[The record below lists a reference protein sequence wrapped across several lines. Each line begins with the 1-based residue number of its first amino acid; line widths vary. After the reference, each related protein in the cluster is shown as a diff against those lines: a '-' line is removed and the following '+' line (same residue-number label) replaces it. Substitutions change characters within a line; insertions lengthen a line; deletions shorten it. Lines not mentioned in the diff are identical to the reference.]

1 MEMNNWLEN
10 DINKEIARIQTFIC
24 NFVLDG
30 ETVVVPVSGGLDSD
44 VVARLC
50 CRSLGSSRV
59 KAFIVIQSDMEPK
72 FLKNAKNLCGE
83 LEIPLAEIHLENM
96 NQDLMEALEES
107 ESKTIFNTDMMLDP
121 AKAKCSVRSAVIS
134 CYQDKGFLIA
144 GTTNRTE
151 KELGFFLTFGDNLAH
166 FKPVAHLYK
175 SELKELA
182 AALGTE
188 KEVIDQEPSA
198 GFWSGQTDLEDIAYW
213 IVNDGPIVIPREFS
227 EQEIIKAEN
236 IKAALDYQKIDSIL
250 ERISSGESIEEIRD
264 KTDVSAEIISGL
276 YHIVEK
282 AKRLKSREIM
292 AELPVHV
299 IGGI

>member
-1 MEMNNWLEN
+1 MNNWLEN

-236 IKAALDYQKIDSIL
+236 IKAALDYKKIDSIL

-282 AKRLKSREIM
+282 AKRLKTREIM
-292 AELPVHV
+292 AELPAHAV
-299 IGGI
+299 GGM

>member
-1 MEMNNWLEN
+1 MNNWLEN

-236 IKAALDYQKIDSIL
+236 IKVALDYQKIDSIL

>member
-1 MEMNNWLEN
+1 MNNWLEN

>member
-1 MEMNNWLEN
+1 MNNWLEN

-236 IKAALDYQKIDSIL
+236 IKAALDYKKIDSIL

>member
-1 MEMNNWLEN
+1 
-10 DINKEIARIQTFIC
+10 
-24 NFVLDG
+24 
-30 ETVVVPVSGGLDSD
+30 
-44 VVARLC
+44 
-50 CRSLGSSRV
+50 
-59 KAFIVIQSDMEPK
+59 MEPK

-83 LEIPLAEIHLENM
+83 LGIPLAEIHLENM
-96 NQDLMEALEES
+96 NQELMKALEES

-175 SELKELA
+175 SELEELA

-188 KEVIDQEPSA
+188 KEVIEQEPSA

-213 IVNDGPIVIPREFS
+213 IVNDGPIVIPRVFS

-236 IKAALDYQKIDSIL
+236 IRNVLDYKKIDHIL
-250 ERISSGESIEEIRD
+250 ELISSGRSVEEIQE

-282 AKRLKSREIM
+282 AKRLKTREIM
-292 AELPVHV
+292 AELPAHAV
-299 IGGI
+299 GGM

>member
-1 MEMNNWLEN
+1 MKNWLGN
-10 DINKEIARIQTFIC
+10 DIKKEIERIQAFIC

-30 ETVVVPVSGGLDSD
+30 EKVVVPVSGGLDSD

-72 FLKNAKNLCGE
+72 FLKNAKSLCGE
-83 LEIPLAEIHLENM
+83 LGIPLAEIHLENM
-96 NQDLMEALEES
+96 NQDLMSALEVA

-144 GTTNRTE
+144 GPTNRTE

-166 FKPVAHLYK
+166 FKPIAHLYK
-175 SELKELA
+175 SEVEEVA
-182 AALGTE
+182 ATLGAE
-188 KEVIDQEPSA
+188 KKIIVQKPSP

-236 IKAALDYQKIDSIL
+236 IRNALDYKKIDYIL
-250 ERISSGESIEEIRD
+250 EGISCGETIEEIWK
-264 KTDVSAEIISGL
+264 KTNVSEKIISGI

-292 AELPVHV
+292 EELPVYTV
-299 IGGI
+299 GGR